1 LLRNHDRHPVS
12 RWRHGRE
19 KNSRLFKSSARG
31 AAAAGEF
38 CRGKA
43 HRLLDVALAPLVCFD
58 EGMRSS
64 ITPLALVLSLL
75 YPACLLA
82 ASDQLEDALKAQSQ
96 ARQEEKA
103 REAQR
108 QEQIEN
114 LKRDRDLDQ
123 PQRKI
128 DQLERARPRSSRVE
142 DNQRKLDQLKNDQQL
157 QRLQDEQQINRI
169 QRETDPLRQQQQIE
183 SLQRQQRIDSLQ
195 DQIRRNQVQQDLD
208 RQLQRPD
215 LHR

>member
-96 ARQEEKA
+96 
-103 REAQR
+103 
-108 QEQIEN
+108 EQIET

-123 PQRKI
+123 SQRKI
-128 DQLERARPRSSRVE
+128 EQLERARPRSSRVE